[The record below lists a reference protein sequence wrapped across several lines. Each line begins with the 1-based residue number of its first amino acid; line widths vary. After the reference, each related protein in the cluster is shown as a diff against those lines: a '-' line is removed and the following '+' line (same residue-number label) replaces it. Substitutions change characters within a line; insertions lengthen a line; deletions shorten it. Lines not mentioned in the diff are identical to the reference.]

1 MEFCIKGSLN
11 EIWVM
16 CLLIL
21 VFNEVEPKKRSMKQQ
36 IIFQFIS
43 LMITYIV
50 NSQVSITKPTLDVG
64 ACSLPSRYFTLGNLI
79 ISETQNAD
87 FSVGTARTITITA
100 PAGLQFLANSGSIL
114 VSSGKNLSGESIAVT
129 STSITIQ
136 FNCSGTNKLDVLTIS
151 GINLR
156 STTYAN
162 YQLSRSGGT
171 AIINGLNNGSAL
183 TGNLTFV
190 SIPANTYRSNPTSS
204 GYLDWNLASTWEC
217 NVVPPN
223 DGIAL
228 VTIRSYQNASYN
240 SSNSVYFNGNP
251 IIKSLTIENNANF
264 SPPNGNAQS
273 LTINENFTIQN
284 GGVLQQINWS
294 QSGVNSINIGGNFI
308 NHGLMIS
315 AGGNGGNGLRIV
327 MNGTTPQIISGT
339 GNFRMI
345 GNGPGAG
352 SLVISNPT
360 GVELQANFITDNSK
374 GNLGTVIVDGLLTF
388 LNPTIRFTGIGN
400 LQLNG
405 KTILKAGTFN
415 EHYSMSGTRV
425 IGNNST
431 IEFTHPNS
439 SISSINIP
447 SLNLNNLIINNT
459 LTGITTIQNP
469 LNIGGKLSM
478 LGGNLLNGTNTI
490 QLGTSISKKGS
501 IEYSSGVVVGTMK
514 RWFAGTNF
522 GNQTGLFPIGNVID
536 FKERF
541 VKIEYTQAT
550 TGGSLTAE
558 WINQPMGNNVTNES
572 VVTNC
577 DGTFSISNTASGY
590 WTMTPADGITNAENN
605 TYNITLSA
613 NNLSDFSNDCHIT
626 ALKRDNNNIW
636 SYSGIHLDNT
646 GTANNPTITRLNAKG
661 WSNWGLGGEGDP
673 LPVELISMDAKCEAN
688 QVNFQWST
696 ASEHNSESFI
706 LEKSND
712 CFDWINSEIVSAA
725 GFSNE
730 TLDYSIIDNRI
741 SGLNYY
747 RLSQRD
753 VDGKLTIY
761 EPIYIDCKNESPVNL
776 VVWPNPYEDGFNLT
790 INDQNLIGKCTI
802 SIKNI
807 MGKEVIKRNVLYENE
822 TNLFEFRNLW
832 LPPGTYFIQVS
843 NGHYSSE
850 SIKHLIR

>member
-1 MEFCIKGSLN
+1 
-11 EIWVM
+11 
-16 CLLIL
+16 
-21 VFNEVEPKKRSMKQQ
+21 MKQL

-43 LMITYIV
+43 LITAFIV

-64 ACSLPSRYFTLGNLI
+64 ACSLSSRYFTLGNLI

-87 FSVGTARTITITA
+87 FSIGTARTITITA

-190 SIPANTYRSNPTSS
+190 SIPANTYRSIPTSS

-217 NVVPPN
+217 NAVPPN
-223 DGIAL
+223 DGTAL

-284 GGVLQQINWS
+284 GGILQQINWS

-415 EHYSMSGTRV
+415 EHYSMSGSRV
-425 IGNNST
+425 IGNSST
-431 IEFTHPNS
+431 IEYTNPNS
-439 SISSINIP
+439 SISSTNIP
-447 SLNLNNLIINNT
+447 SLNLNNLIINNG
-459 LTGITTIQNP
+459 LTGTTTIQNP
-469 LNIGGKLSM
+469 LNIGGTLSM
-478 LGGNLLNGTNTI
+478 LGGNMINGTNTI
-490 QLGTSISKKGS
+490 QLGNSISNKGL
-501 IEYSSGVVVGTMK
+501 IEYSSGVVVGRMK

-522 GNQTGLFPIGNVID
+522 GIQTSLFPIGNVID

-541 VKIEYTQAT
+541 VKIEYTQST

-558 WINQPMGNNVTNES
+558 WTNQPMGNNFTNES

-646 GTANNPTITRLNAKG
+646 GTASNPTITRLNAKG

-673 LPVELISMDAKCEAN
+673 LPVELISMDAKCDKN
-688 QVNFQWST
+688 NVVFNWVT
-696 ASEHNSESFI
+696 ASENNSESF
-706 LEKSND
+706 LVEKSDN
-712 CFDWINSEIVSAA
+712 CLQWITSQEIQAA

-730 TLDYSIIDNRI
+730 QLNYSIIDQRT
-741 SGLNYY
+741 SGLKYY
-747 RLSQRD
+747 RLTQKD
-753 VDGKLTIY
+753 IDGNKTIY
-761 EPIYIDCKNESPVNL
+761 DPIYVDCMDESPFKIL
-776 VVWPNPYEDGFNLT
+776 IWPNPSENVFNLL
-790 INDQNLIGKCTI
+790 INDQNLKGNCLI

-807 MGKEVIKRNVLYENE
+807 LGKEVYIKDVLYDSE
-822 TNLFEFRNLW
+822 TNVFEFRNLW